1 MESFRLSLSFVTE
14 SMQDHTMELCA
25 KHRILTKI
33 KLQKWYLGVAQLTKI
48 EWPYFAASFLKK
60 I

>member
-48 EWPYFAASFLKK
+48 EWPYFAASF
-60 I
+60 